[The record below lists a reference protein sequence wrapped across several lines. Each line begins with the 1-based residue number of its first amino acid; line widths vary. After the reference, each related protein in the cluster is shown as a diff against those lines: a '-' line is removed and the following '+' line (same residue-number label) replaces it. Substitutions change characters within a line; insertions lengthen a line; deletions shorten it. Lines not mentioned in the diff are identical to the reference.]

1 MATYA
6 DPVTGPEIPCVGALV
21 RDGAGRLLLVRRRHA
36 PGAGLWSVPGGRVEA
51 GEDDAAAV
59 VREVAEETGLRV
71 VPGALVGEVRR
82 DAPDGAVFVIRD
94 YDCRL
99 VGGTLVAAD
108 DAADAR
114 WVSAADLDA
123 LDLVP
128 QLRETLAEW
137 DVLPQ

>member
-1 MATYA
+1 MAA
-6 DPVTGPEIPCVGALV
+6 REVPCVGALV

-36 PGAGLWSVPGGRVEA
+36 PGAGLWSVPGGRVES

-94 YDCRL
+94 YDCHL
-99 VGGTLVAAD
+99 VGGTLAAAD
-108 DAADAR
+108 DATEAR

-137 DVLPQ
+137 GVLPA